1 MTFISRSPLRPRTH
15 VGPTPAAFLA
25 ACILGLACSGGEPPK
40 LTLAEVERSR
50 IERIVVATG
59 TVEPVREVEI
69 RPRIPGIV
77 ERILVENGDAV
88 SEGQIV
94 IEIERHLLA
103 SRVNEAKAALEQARV
118 ELRYAKIELRRVE
131 NLRKQ
136 GAASEGNLD
145 DARARAEQGA
155 AGVARAAAQLETL
168 RTQLGYARVVSPLAG
183 RVLEVHTEEGSAV
196 SPVTSVT
203 GGSLLLSLAATDTLH
218 LEGLVDENE
227 VARVEVGQ
235 PARIRAEAFEGRIF
249 VGEVREIAPMGERI
263 QNVTYFEVEIEITDP
278 DAALLRP
285 RMSGDAEIITEVVEQ
300 ALVVPETALHYRGE
314 QVYVESPGDAEIPNR
329 HDISIGIVDGAKVQV
344 LEGIEVGEKVILQ

>member
-1 MTFISRSPLRPRTH
+1 VPVPSRTPLPRRARL
-15 VGPTPAAFLA
+15 GPALASLGAASIF
-25 ACILGLACSGGEPPK
+25 GLACSGSEPPK
-40 LTLAEVERSR
+40 LTIAEVELDR

-59 TVEPVREVEI
+59 TVEPVKEVEI
-69 RPRIPGIV
+69 RPRIAGIV
-77 ERILVENGDAV
+77 ERILVKNGDAV

-94 IEIERHLLA
+94 IEIERDLLA
-103 SRVNEAKAALEQARV
+103 SRVNEAKAALVQARV

-145 DARARAEQGA
+145 DSRARAEQGA

-168 RTQLGYARVVSPLAG
+168 RTQLGYASVVSPLAG

-196 SPVTSVT
+196 SPVTSVN

-249 VGEVREIAPMGERI
+249 LGEVREIAPMGKRV

-278 DAALLRP
+278 DASLLRP

-300 ALVVPETALHYRGE
+300 ALVVPETALHYRGD
-314 QVYVESPGDAEIPNR
+314 QVYLELPGEAETPTQR
-329 HDISIGIVDGAKVQV
+329 DITIGIVDGAKVEV
-344 LEGIEVGEKVILQ
+344 LEGIEAGERVILQ